1 MPEEDKDAIEKF
13 YESHNI
19 KYKGLTT
26 YQQVIVFKRTV
37 NYIFIIAHFFDKKDY
52 AQYVNP
58 MDGKKIGVVRTQGYI
73 FYKDGTLLYEYDY
86 DRQRYDNQ
94 VEHRKLL
101 KVSYDLHEKLDN
113 KYLNA
118 IGGSGKSMHAFD
130 SACHNLIK
138 HDAVCKSVDFIKE
151 D

>member
-1 MPEEDKDAIEKF
+1 MPEEDKIALEKF

-37 NYIFIIAHFFDKKDY
+37 NFIFIIAHFFDKKDY
-52 AQYVNP
+52 AQFVNP
-58 MDGKKIGVVRTQGYI
+58 MDDKKIGVVRTQGYI
-73 FYKDGTLLYEYDY
+73 FYKDGTLLYEYDH

-113 KYLNA
+113 KYLNE
-118 IGGSGKSMHAFD
+118 IGKSCKSTQAFD
-130 SACHNLIK
+130 RACHDLIK
-138 HDAVCKSVDFIKE
+138 HDTTLASVDFIKE
-151 D
+151 